1 MQGERDNSR
10 TGSLIMKLQSL
21 TLCFV
26 SSALVFATAA
36 AVEVGDVAAYSDGLF
51 TSTLAAANFSRVMS
65 SFT

>member
-1 MQGERDNSR
+1 
-10 TGSLIMKLQSL
+10 MKLQSL

-26 SSALVFATAA
+26 SSALVFVTAA